1 MQQEVR
7 RSGDI
12 QNTSLL
18 NSWPSC
24 QRSSSAAH
32 GSYARNHVSGGLG
45 PLVSRGNATGGQEI
59 RRHSKHIPPEL
70 LALLSTLVERGAR
83 QLCKESR
90 FRGTGASSVSRECNR
105 RSGDQET
112 FKTHPS

>member
-45 PLVSRGNATGGQEI
+45 PVVSRGSATGGQEI

-70 LALLSTLVERGAR
+70 LALLSTLLEVALLSTLLERS
-83 QLCKESR
+83 SR
-90 FRGTGASSVSRECNR
+90 GGYSPT
-105 RSGDQET
+105 T
-112 FKTHPS
+112 LTK